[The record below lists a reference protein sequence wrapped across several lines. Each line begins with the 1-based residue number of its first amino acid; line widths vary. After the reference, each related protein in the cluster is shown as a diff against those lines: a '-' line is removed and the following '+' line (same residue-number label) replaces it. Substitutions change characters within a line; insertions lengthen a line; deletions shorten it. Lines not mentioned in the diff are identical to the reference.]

1 MKYANAEYVLD
12 MEEDQRLRQRIAT
25 FVQETKTKKAVHLT
39 MVTTYGLKPGGYSND
54 VQSQIT
60 MDDLFE

>member
-1 MKYANAEYVLD
+1 